1 MFSILQPLTVNVLK
15 VYVLQE
21 QGNLLE
27 IVDPILGTNYS
38 KTEATSMLNI
48 ALLCS
53 NPSPTLRPCMSAVV
67 TMLEENKIVEAPC
80 IDTRTTEN
88 DNMKFKVFKRHASN
102 DSQTQSSQE
111 SPGMRTAALTDDPW
125 DDSSISMPSK
135 DTSKLLED
143 LYDVDLE

>member
-1 MFSILQPLTVNVLK
+1 
-15 VYVLQE
+15 
-21 QGNLLE
+21 
-27 IVDPILGTNYS
+27 
-38 KTEATSMLNI
+38 
-48 ALLCS
+48 
-53 NPSPTLRPCMSAVV
+53 MSAVV

-143 LYDVDLE
+143 LYDVHLE